1 MGIPKCWIIIYSSY
15 TWNKEKSLPSTRHIQ
30 AYTMLAEWDDSQGKP
45 KCPRHLWGWHVQRRG
60 DRHGRGPPA
69 SPYGDT
75 TWEQH
80 RTAANLRWFQW
91 GNTKNNN
98 QNVKQLELNQDFGD
112 TEIYQSEDST
122 GFHQQK
128 QRWKSAQMGLLPRF
142 GHQYNS
148 VIWPNENQIRIPTGW
163 WYIST
168 NIMDYHG

>member
-98 QNVKQLELNQDFGD
+98 QNVKQLV
-112 TEIYQSEDST
+112 
-122 GFHQQK
+122 
-128 QRWKSAQMGLLPRF
+128 KSRFWRYRNLPKWRF
-142 GHQYNS
+142 N
-148 VIWPNENQIRIPTGW
+148 RISPTKAEMK
-163 WYIST
+163 IST
-168 NIMDYHG
+168 NGVTTKIWTPIQFSDLTKRKSNKNSNWLMVYIH